1 MKRILMGM
9 LSVILVFSLTACSTN
24 ADDTSSQK
32 QATTTATNNDTESTG
47 NKLMKDETVYVLC
60 DSKGD
65 VNKVIVSDWLQ
76 NGTESKS
83 ITDKTELNDVEV
95 VKGNATYKMN
105 DENMTVWDSDG
116 GDIYYQGTSD
126 KVLPVDLSVSY
137 KLDGKSI
144 SIDDLT
150 GKSGKVT
157 IRFDYDNNVYT
168 KKTINGKSTNI
179 YVPFTMLTGMM
190 LDNETFSN
198 IKVSN
203 GKIVNIN
210 GQSAVIGF
218 ALPKMNENL
227 NLSKDDLEIPDYI
240 EVTADVKDFSLG
252 TTMTLATNEMF
263 NDLDLSKVDDIN
275 DLEDQM
281 DKLTDA
287 MSQLIDGS
295 SELYENMGVLLSGS
309 QQILTEINQ
318 LTTATSQLK
327 DGSVQLYN
335 GSISLRDNLNT
346 LQSGLGQLT
355 KNNTIL
361 NNGAKQVFE
370 TLLSTAN
377 TQLAASYEANKED
390 FSKMGLTSMPTLT
403 INNYDTKLA
412 EVLKVLNADSVYTA
426 YETEVKKQ
434 VNSQKTTL
442 ETTVEK
448 TVYLSYLQ
456 YGIQSY
462 MKTNGIEDQN
472 QALAQLMQ
480 DPSGLQTIIANMDAD
495 TKQAVYTNFYGT
507 NISGNILNEEKQK
520 ELTSTLQT
528 YNDYINLVSQL
539 LKDDSTT
546 QSIIKEYQTKIIDD
560 AVTEGMNSQK
570 DNIKADSEK
579 ISAGAGQ
586 IAELRV
592 SLNSYQTFY
601 EGLLAYTAGVEQA
614 YEGSK
619 SLYEG
624 SSSLAEGLKE
634 AKDALALLD
643 DGVKELQD
651 GATQLTDGASKLKDG
666 SMQLSDG
673 IKQLNE
679 EGIQKIVDLAD
690 NVEVIDRMDAIV
702 EVSKSYNNYSGINDS
717 MDGTV
722 KFIYKTDEVSK

>member
-1 MKRILMGM
+1 MKKILMGM

-24 ADDTSSQK
+24 ADDTSNQK
-32 QATTTATNNDTESTG
+32 QDTATAANNDTEATG

-60 DSKGD
+60 DAKGD

-137 KLDGKSI
+137 KLNGKSV
-144 SIDDLT
+144 SIDDLV
-150 GKSGKVT
+150 GKSGSVT

-218 ALPKMNENL
+218 ALPKMNDNL
-227 NLSKDDLEIPDYI
+227 NLSKDDLDIPDYI

-263 NDLDLSKVDDIN
+263 NDLDLSKVDDVN
-275 DLEDQM
+275 DLQDQM
-281 DKLTDA
+281 DQLTDA

-309 QQILTEINQ
+309 QQILTGINQ
-318 LTTATSQLK
+318 LATATAQLK

-355 KNNTIL
+355 KNNDTL

-390 FSKMGLTSMPTLT
+390 FSKMGLTAMPTLT
-403 INNYDTKLA
+403 IDNYDTKLA
-412 EVLKVLNADSVYTA
+412 EVLKVLNVDSVYTA

-434 VNSQKTTL
+434 VNSQKETL
-442 ETTVEK
+442 EATVEK

-456 YGIQSY
+456 YGIQAY
-462 MKTNGIEDQN
+462 MKTNGIEDQK
-472 QALAQLMQ
+472 QALAQLIQ
-480 DPSGLQTIIANMDAD
+480 DPLSLQTIIGSMNAD
-495 TKQAVYTNFYGT
+495 TKKAVYTNFYGT
-507 NISGNILNEEKQK
+507 NISGNILNTDKQK
-520 ELTSTLQT
+520 ELTATLQT
-528 YNDYINLVSQL
+528 YNDYIYSVSQL
-539 LKDDSTT
+539 LKDDATT
-546 QSIIKEYQTKIIDD
+546 QSIIKEYQTKIVDD

-570 DNIKADSEK
+570 DSIKKDSEK

-624 SSSLAEGLKE
+624 SSSLAEGLKQ
-634 AKDALALLD
+634 AKDALALVD
-643 DGVKELQD
+643 DGVKELQE

-702 EVSKSYNNYSGINDS
+702 EVSKSYNNYSGINNS